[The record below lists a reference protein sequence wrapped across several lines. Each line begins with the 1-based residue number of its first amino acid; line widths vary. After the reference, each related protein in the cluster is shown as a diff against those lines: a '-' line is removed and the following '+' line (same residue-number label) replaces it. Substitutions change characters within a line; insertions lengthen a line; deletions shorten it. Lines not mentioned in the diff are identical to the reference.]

1 MKMKPERLQR
11 SDEILQG
18 ALELAPEARAAF
30 LDEACAGDKA
40 LRQKVESLLAAAQQM
55 DGFMEERMS
64 RVAGELMIDGPVTAT
79 AGQMIGYYKI
89 VELLDKGG
97 MGEVYLA
104 TDTRSGRE
112 VALKLLPAPSV
123 SDQQRVRR
131 FQQEARSIL
140 ALNHPNIVTIY
151 EIGQTDSAHYIVT
164 ERITGETLRQRLERT
179 PLEIPE
185 ALAIAIEVA
194 KALEATHAAGIMHRD
209 IKPENIM
216 LRPDGY
222 VKVLDFGIAKL
233 TERQAPLISTEAA
246 TMMKVQTAPGVV
258 MGTVYYMSPEQARGQ
273 EVDAR
278 TDIWSLGAVLY
289 EMVAGRPPFE
299 SEAPNDVMA
308 LILQKGKEPLP
319 LARYRPEAPPELQR
333 IITKALQKE
342 RDKRYQTIKDLR
354 LDLENLKQE
363 EEFKAKL
370 EQSVSPEPGSTKTA
384 TASSAQTTSSAEYL
398 VTGIKSHKGSIS
410 LAVAALLVV
419 SAAIASYSYFTRSD
433 SLAVLPFTYVNTD
446 PNVMADPDREYLS
459 DGITESIINH
469 LSQLPNLRVI
479 PRSTVFHY
487 KDKEVDPQPVGRE
500 LGVRT
505 VLIGRIIQRGDNLT
519 IRTELVDV
527 ENNRQLWG
535 EQYDRKVSDL
545 LALQGEI
552 AEEISN
558 KLRLRWLTKTERQQI
573 TRNYTE
579 NTEAYQ
585 LYLKGRYYWNKRT
598 SEGLGKAA
606 VFFEQAIEKDPN
618 YALAYSGVADSY
630 SVPQNPIAPRDR
642 MPKAKAAAM
651 KALELDDTLAEA
663 HASLGN
669 VKHTYDWDF
678 AGAEREFKRAIELNP
693 NYTSAHHFYAL
704 LLASLGRWQQ
714 ANDQIKRA
722 LDLEPFSLIINSSA
736 GRILY
741 LEREY
746 DHASEQLHKALE
758 LDPNFAR
765 AHFFLGQVYQ
775 EKGLNEQA
783 VAEFQKA
790 LQLDVNQYL
799 LAGLGYA
806 YATSGKRDE
815 AMKVLDQLKD
825 LSKQRYASSYG
836 IAIIHLGLGEKDAA
850 FESLE
855 KAYQERS
862 EGLSSLMVEPRWDS
876 LRADP
881 RFADL
886 LKRIGLASS

>member
-1 MKMKPERLQR
+1 MKPERLQR
-11 SDEILQG
+11 SDEILQA
-18 ALELAPEARAAF
+18 ALELASEDRAAF
-30 LDEACAGDKA
+30 LDQACAGDAA
-40 LRQKVESLLAAAQQM
+40 LRQKIESLLASAQQM
-55 DGFMEERMS
+55 GGFMEECMS
-64 RVAGELMIDGPVTAT
+64 RVAGELLADEPAT
-79 AGQMIGYYKI
+79 AATGQMIGYYKI

-104 TDTRSGRE
+104 IDTRTGRE
-112 VALKLLPAPSV
+112 VALKLLPAFSV

-151 EIGQTDSAHYIVT
+151 EIGQTDTAHYIVT
-164 ERITGETLRQRLERT
+164 ERISGETLRRRLARA

-194 KALEATHAAGIMHRD
+194 KALEATHAAGIVHRD

-233 TERQAPLISTEAA
+233 TERQAPIISTEAA
-246 TMMKVQTAPGVV
+246 TMMKIHTAPGVV

-278 TDIWSLGAVLY
+278 TDIWSLGVVLY
-289 EMVAGRPPFE
+289 EMVAGRPPFK
-299 SEAPNDVMA
+299 SETPNDVIA
-308 LILQKGKEPLP
+308 LILQRGKEPLP
-319 LARYRPEAPPELQR
+319 LARSTPEAPPELQR

-363 EEFKAKL
+363 EEFEAKL
-370 EQSVSPEPGSTKTA
+370 QQSVSPEPGSTTTGLPSSA
-384 TASSAQTTSSAEYL
+384 RTASSAEYSAR
-398 VTGIKSHKGSIS
+398 GIRQHKLSVIIA
-410 LAVAALLVV
+410 LAALLMS
-419 SAAIASYSYFTRSD
+419 SAAIATYFYVTRSD
-433 SLAVLPFTYVNTD
+433 SLAVMPFTYVNTD

-487 KDKEVDPQPVGRE
+487 KGKEADPQPVGHE

-519 IRTELVDV
+519 VRTELVDV

-545 LALQGEI
+545 LALQTEI
-552 AEEISN
+552 SEEISN

-598 SEGLGKAA
+598 SEGLSKAA

-618 YALAYSGVADSY
+618 YALAYSGLADSY

-651 KALELDDTLAEA
+651 KAIELDDTLAEA

-669 VKHTYDWDF
+669 VKHIYDWDF
-678 AGAEREFKRAIELNP
+678 AGAEKEFKRAIELNS

-704 LLASLGRWQQ
+704 LLASLGRWQE

-722 LDLEPFSLIINSSA
+722 LELEPFSLIINSSA

-746 DHASEQLHKALE
+746 DQAIEQLRKALE

-775 EKGLNEQA
+775 QKGLNEQA

-836 IAIIHLGLGEKDAA
+836 VAIIHLGLGEKDAA

-886 LKRIGLASS
+886 MRRVGLGP

>member
-1 MKMKPERLQR
+1 MKPERLQR
-11 SDEILQG
+11 SDEILQS
-18 ALELAPEARAAF
+18 ALELAPEERTAF
-30 LDEACAGDKA
+30 LDQACAGDEA
-40 LRQKVESLLAAAQQM
+40 LRQKVESLLVAAQQM
-55 DGFMEERMS
+55 GGFMEERMS
-64 RVAGELMIDGPVTAT
+64 RVAGELMVDEQVSAT
-79 AGQMIGYYKI
+79 AGQMIGHYKI
-89 VELLDKGG
+89 IGPLDKGG

-104 TDTRSGRE
+104 TDTRTGRE
-112 VALKLLPAPSV
+112 VALKLLPALSV
-123 SDQQRVRR
+123 GDEQRVRR

-164 ERITGETLRQRLERT
+164 ERITGETLRRRLARA

-194 KALEATHAAGIMHRD
+194 KALEATHAAGIVHRD

-233 TERQAPLISTEAA
+233 TEQAAPKVSTEAA
-246 TMMKVQTAPGVV
+246 TMMKVRTAPGVV
-258 MGTVYYMSPEQARGQ
+258 MGTVHYMSPEQARGQ
-273 EVDAR
+273 QVDAR
-278 TDIWSLGAVLY
+278 TDIWSVGAVLY

-299 SEAPNDVMA
+299 GEAPNDVMA

-319 LARYRPEAPPELQR
+319 LARYRPEAPAELQR
-333 IITKALQKE
+333 IATRALQKE

-370 EQSVSPEPGSTKTA
+370 EQSVSPEQGNTKTA
-384 TASSAQTTSSAEYL
+384 TASRAQTTSSAEYL
-398 VTGIKSHKGSIS
+398 VTGIKSHKGSVS

-419 SAAIASYSYFTRSD
+419 SAIASYSYFTRSD

-487 KDKEVDPQPVGRE
+487 KDKEVDPQPVGHE

-585 LYLKGRYYWNKRT
+585 LY
-598 SEGLGKAA
+598 
-606 VFFEQAIEKDPN
+606 
-618 YALAYSGVADSY
+618 
-630 SVPQNPIAPRDR
+630 SVPQNPITPRDR

-746 DHASEQLHKALE
+746 DQAIKQLRKALE

-815 AMKVLDQLKD
+815 AMKVLEQLKD

-836 IAIIHLGLGEKDAA
+836 VAIIHLGLGEKDAV

-876 LRADP
+876 LRTDP

-886 LKRIGLASS
+886 LKRIGLVSS

>member
-1 MKMKPERLQR
+1 
-11 SDEILQG
+11 
-18 ALELAPEARAAF
+18 
-30 LDEACAGDKA
+30 
-40 LRQKVESLLAAAQQM
+40 
-55 DGFMEERMS
+55 
-64 RVAGELMIDGPVTAT
+64 
-79 AGQMIGYYKI
+79 
-89 VELLDKGG
+89 
-97 MGEVYLA
+97 
-104 TDTRSGRE
+104 
-112 VALKLLPAPSV
+112 
-123 SDQQRVRR
+123 
-131 FQQEARSIL
+131 
-140 ALNHPNIVTIY
+140 
-151 EIGQTDSAHYIVT
+151 
-164 ERITGETLRQRLERT
+164 
-179 PLEIPE
+179 
-185 ALAIAIEVA
+185 
-194 KALEATHAAGIMHRD
+194 
-209 IKPENIM
+209 
-216 LRPDGY
+216 
-222 VKVLDFGIAKL
+222 
-233 TERQAPLISTEAA
+233 
-246 TMMKVQTAPGVV
+246 
-258 MGTVYYMSPEQARGQ
+258 
-273 EVDAR
+273 
-278 TDIWSLGAVLY
+278 
-289 EMVAGRPPFE
+289 
-299 SEAPNDVMA
+299 
-308 LILQKGKEPLP
+308 
-319 LARYRPEAPPELQR
+319 
-333 IITKALQKE
+333 
-342 RDKRYQTIKDLR
+342 
-354 LDLENLKQE
+354 
-363 EEFKAKL
+363 
-370 EQSVSPEPGSTKTA
+370 
-384 TASSAQTTSSAEYL
+384 
-398 VTGIKSHKGSIS
+398 
-410 LAVAALLVV
+410 
-419 SAAIASYSYFTRSD
+419 
-433 SLAVLPFTYVNTD
+433 
-446 PNVMADPDREYLS
+446 MADPDREYLS

-487 KDKEVDPQPVGRE
+487 KDKEVDPQPVGHE

-598 SEGLGKAA
+598 SEGLSKAA
-606 VFFEQAIEKDPN
+606 AFFEQAIEKDPN
-618 YALAYSGVADSY
+618 YALAYSGLADSY
-630 SVPQNPIAPRDR
+630 SVPQNPITPRDR

-746 DHASEQLHKALE
+746 DQAIKQLRKALE

-815 AMKVLDQLKD
+815 AMKVLEQLKD

-836 IAIIHLGLGEKDAA
+836 VAIIHLGLGEKDAV

-876 LRADP
+876 LRTDP

-886 LKRIGLASS
+886 LKRIGLVSS

>member
-1 MKMKPERLQR
+1 MKPERLQR

-18 ALELAPEARAAF
+18 ALELAPEERGAF
-30 LDEACAGDKA
+30 LDEACAGDPA
-40 LRQKVESLLAAAQQM
+40 LRQKIESLLAAAQQM
-55 DGFMEERMS
+55 GGFMEERMS
-64 RVAGELMIDGPVTAT
+64 RVAGELMIDEPVTAG

-104 TDTRSGRE
+104 TDTRNGRE
-112 VALKLLPAPSV
+112 VALKLLPDSSV

-164 ERITGETLRQRLERT
+164 ERITGETLRQRLARAL
-179 PLEIPE
+179 LEIPD
-185 ALAIAIEVA
+185 ALSIAIEVS
-194 KALEATHAAGIMHRD
+194 KALEATHAAGIVHRD

-222 VKVLDFGIAKL
+222 VKVLDFGVAKL
-233 TERQAPLISTEAA
+233 REQEISTEAA
-246 TMMKVQTAPGVV
+246 TMMKVRTAPGVV
-258 MGTVYYMSPEQARGQ
+258 LGTVHYMSPEQARGQ

-299 SEAPNDVMA
+299 GEAPNDVTA

-319 LARYRPEAPPELQR
+319 LARYTREAPPELQR
-333 IITKALQKE
+333 ITTKALQKE
-342 RDKRYQTIKDLR
+342 QDKRYQTIKDLR

-370 EQSVSPEPGSTKTA
+370 EQSVSLEQDNTKA
-384 TASSAQTTSSAEYL
+384 AAASSAHATSSAEYL
-398 VTGIKSHKGSIS
+398 VTRIKSHKKSVS
-410 LAVAALLVV
+410 LVVAALLVV
-419 SAAIASYSYFTRSD
+419 SAAIASYSYLTRSD
-433 SLAVLPFTYVNTD
+433 SLAVLPFTYVNPD

-459 DGITESIINH
+459 DGITETIINH

-479 PRSTVFHY
+479 PSTTVFHY
-487 KDKEVDPQPVGRE
+487 KGKETDPQAVGRE

-505 VLIGRIIQRGDNLT
+505 VLTGRIIQRGDNLT
-519 IRTELVDV
+519 VRTELVDV

-535 EQYDRKVSDL
+535 EQYNRKISDL

-552 AEEISN
+552 AKEISE
-558 KLRLRWLTKTERQQI
+558 KLRLRWLTRTDRQQI

-585 LYLKGRYYWNKRT
+585 LYLKGRYYWNKR
-598 SEGLGKAA
+598 SSDRLSKAA
-606 VFFEQAIEKDPN
+606 VFFEEAIEKDPN
-618 YALAYSGVADSY
+618 YALAYSGLADSY
-630 SVPQNPIAPRDR
+630 SVPQNPLAPRDR

-663 HASLGN
+663 HSSLGN
-669 VKHTYDWDF
+669 VKHLYDWDF
-678 AGAEREFKRAIELNP
+678 AGAEREFKRAIELDP
-693 NYTSAHHFYAL
+693 NYASAHQFYAL
-704 LLASLGRWQQ
+704 LLMSLERWPE

-722 LDLEPFSLIINSSA
+722 LELDPLSLIINSSA

-741 LEREY
+741 AERRY
-746 DHASEQLHKALE
+746 DEASEQLRKTLE

-775 EKGLNEQA
+775 QEGMNEQA
-783 VAEFQKA
+783 IAEFQKA

-825 LSKQRYASSYG
+825 LSKQRYGSAFG
-836 IAIIHLGLGEKDAA
+836 IAMIHLGMGEKDQA
-850 FESLE
+850 FEWLE

-862 EGLSSLMVEPRWDS
+862 EGLSWLAVEPRLDS
-876 LRADP
+876 VRADP
-881 RFADL
+881 RMADL
-886 LKRIGLASS
+886 IKRVGLPSS

>member
-1 MKMKPERLQR
+1 MKPERLQR
-11 SDEILQG
+11 SDEILQS
-18 ALELAPEARAAF
+18 ALELAPEERTAF
-30 LDEACAGDKA
+30 LDQACAGDEA
-40 LRQKVESLLAAAQQM
+40 LRQKVESLLVAAQQM
-55 DGFMEERMS
+55 GGFMEERMS
-64 RVAGELMIDGPVTAT
+64 RVAGELMVDEQVSAT
-79 AGQMIGYYKI
+79 AGQMIGHYKI
-89 VELLDKGG
+89 IGPLDKGG

-104 TDTRSGRE
+104 TDTRTGRE
-112 VALKLLPAPSV
+112 VALKLLPALSV
-123 SDQQRVRR
+123 GDEQRVRR

-164 ERITGETLRQRLERT
+164 ERITGETLRQRLAGA

-233 TERQAPLISTEAA
+233 TERQAPMISTEAA
-246 TMMKVQTAPGVV
+246 TMMKVQTTPGVV
-258 MGTVYYMSPEQARGQ
+258 MGTLYYMSPEQARGQ
-273 EVDAR
+273 EVDGR
-278 TDIWSLGAVLY
+278 TDIWSLGSVLY
-289 EMVAGRPPFE
+289 EMVAGRPPFKG
-299 SEAPNDVMA
+299 EAPNDVIA

-319 LARYRPEAPPELQR
+319 LARYTPEAPPELQR
-333 IITKALQKE
+333 LITKALQKE
-342 RDKRYQTIKDLR
+342 RDRRYQSIKDLR

-370 EQSVSPEPGSTKTA
+370 EQSVSPEPSSTTTGLPSTA
-384 TASSAQTTSSAEYL
+384 SSAEYL
-398 VTGIKSHKGSIS
+398 ARGIKQHKLSIIIALAS
-410 LAVAALLVV
+410 LLMT
-419 SAAIASYSYFTRSD
+419 SAAIASYIYFTRSD

-459 DGITESIINH
+459 DGITETIINH

-479 PRSTVFHY
+479 PSTTVFHY
-487 KDKEVDPQPVGRE
+487 KGKETDPQAVGRE

-505 VLIGRIIQRGDNLT
+505 VLTGRITQRGDNLT
-519 IRTELVDV
+519 VRTELVDV

-535 EQYDRKVSDL
+535 EQYNRKISDL

-552 AEEISN
+552 AKEISE
-558 KLRLRWLTKTERQQI
+558 KLRLRWLTRTDRQQI

-585 LYLKGRYYWNKRT
+585 LYLKGRYYWNKR
-598 SEGLGKAA
+598 SSDRLSKAA
-606 VFFEQAIEKDPN
+606 VFFEEAIEKDPN
-618 YALAYSGVADSY
+618 YALAYSGLADSY
-630 SVPQNPIAPRDR
+630 SVPQNPLAPRDR

-663 HASLGN
+663 HSSLGN
-669 VKHTYDWDF
+669 VKHLYDWDF
-678 AGAEREFKRAIELNP
+678 AGAEREFKRAIELDP

-746 DHASEQLHKALE
+746 DQASEQLHKALE

-815 AMKVLDQLKD
+815 AMKVLDKQKD
-825 LSKQRYASSYG
+825 LSKQRYASFYG

-886 LKRIGLASS
+886 LKRIGLVSS

>member
-1 MKMKPERLQR
+1 MKPERLQR
-11 SDEILQG
+11 SDEILQS
-18 ALELAPEARAAF
+18 ALELAPEERAAF
-30 LDEACAGDKA
+30 LDKACAGDEGM
-40 LRQKVESLLAAAQQM
+40 RQKVESLLAAAQQM
-55 DGFMEERMS
+55 NGFMEERMS
-64 RVAGELMIDGPVTAT
+64 RVAGELMIDGPVTAA

-112 VALKLLPAPSV
+112 VALKLLPDSSI

-164 ERITGETLRQRLERT
+164 ERITGETLRQRLAGA

-194 KALEATHAAGIMHRD
+194 KALEATHAAGIVHRD

-233 TERQAPLISTEAA
+233 TERQAPTVSTEAA

-258 MGTVYYMSPEQARGQ
+258 MGTVHYMSPEQARGQ

-299 SEAPNDVMA
+299 GEAPNDVMA

-319 LARYRPEAPPELQR
+319 LARYRPEAPAELQR
-333 IITKALQKE
+333 IATRALQKE

-370 EQSVSPEPGSTKTA
+370 EQSVSPEPSNTKTA
-384 TASSAQTTSSAEYL
+384 TASSARATSSAEYL
-398 VTGIKSHKGSIS
+398 VTGFKSHKGSIS
-410 LAVAALLVV
+410 LAVAALVVV
-419 SAAIASYSYFTRSD
+419 SAAIASYSYFTRRD

-487 KDKEVDPQPVGRE
+487 KDKEVDPQPVGHE

-535 EQYDRKVSDL
+535 EQYNRKVSDL

-552 AEEISN
+552 AKEISE

-573 TRNYTE
+573 TKNYTD
-579 NTEAYQ
+579 NSEAYQ

-598 SEGLGKAA
+598 SEGLSKATG
-606 VFFEQAIEKDPN
+606 FFEQAIERDPN
-618 YALAYSGVADSY
+618 YALAYSGLADSY
-630 SVPQNPIAPRDR
+630 SVPQNPLAPRDR

-651 KALELDDTLAEA
+651 KALELDNTLAEA
-663 HASLGN
+663 RASLGN
-669 VKHTYDWDF
+669 VKYIYDWDF
-678 AGAEREFKRAIELNP
+678 AGGEREFKRAIELNP

-704 LLASLGRWQQ
+704 LLASLGRWHE

-722 LDLEPFSLIINSSA
+722 LELEPFSLIIKSSA

-741 LEREY
+741 LKREY
-746 DHASEQLHKALE
+746 DQAIEQLRKALE

-775 EKGLNEQA
+775 QKGLNEQA

-790 LQLDVNQYL
+790 LQVDVNQYL

-806 YATSGKRDE
+806 YATSGKRSE
-815 AMKVLDQLKD
+815 AMKVLDELRK
-825 LSKQRYASSYG
+825 LSRQRYASSYG
-836 IAIIHLGLGEKDAA
+836 IAIIYMGLGEKDQA
-850 FESLE
+850 FEWLE
-855 KAYQERS
+855 KAYQDRS
-862 EGLSSLMVEPRWDS
+862 EGWASFKVDPRLHS
-876 LRADP
+876 LRADA
-881 RFADL
+881 RFADFTR
-886 LKRIGLASS
+886 RIGLVSS

>member
-1 MKMKPERLQR
+1 MKPERLQR
-11 SDEILQG
+11 SDEILQA
-18 ALELAPEARAAF
+18 ALELASEDRAAF
-30 LDEACAGDKA
+30 LDRACAGDAA
-40 LRQKVESLLAAAQQM
+40 LRQKIESLLASAQQM
-55 DGFMEERMS
+55 GGFMEECMS
-64 RVAGELMIDGPVTAT
+64 RVAGELLADEPAT
-79 AGQMIGYYKI
+79 AATGQMIGYYKI

-104 TDTRSGRE
+104 IDTRTGRE
-112 VALKLLPAPSV
+112 VALKLLPAFSV

-151 EIGQTDSAHYIVT
+151 EIGQTGSAHYIVT
-164 ERITGETLRQRLERT
+164 ERITGETLRRRLSRA

-233 TERQAPLISTEAA
+233 TERQAPIISTDAA
-246 TMMKVQTAPGVV
+246 TMMKIRTTPGVV

-299 SEAPNDVMA
+299 GDAPNDVMA

-319 LARYRPEAPPELQR
+319 LARYRPEAPAELQR
-333 IITKALQKE
+333 LITKALQKE

-363 EEFKAKL
+363 EEFKSKL
-370 EQSVSPEPGSTKTA
+370 EQSVSPEQGSTKT
-384 TASSAQTTSSAEYL
+384 TASTAQTTSSAEYL
-398 VTGIKSHKGSIS
+398 VTRIKSHKTSVS

-419 SAAIASYSYFTRSD
+419 SAAIASYFYFTRSD

-487 KDKEVDPQPVGRE
+487 KDKEVDPQPVGHE

-505 VLIGRIIQRGDNLT
+505 VLMGRIIQRGDNLT

-618 YALAYSGVADSY
+618 YALAYSGLADSY

-651 KALELDDTLAEA
+651 KAIELDDTLAEA

-669 VKHTYDWDF
+669 VKHIYDWDF
-678 AGAEREFKRAIELNP
+678 AGAEKEFKRAIELNS

-704 LLASLGRWQQ
+704 LLASLGRWQE

-722 LDLEPFSLIINSSA
+722 LELEPFSLIINSSA

-746 DHASEQLHKALE
+746 DQAIEQLRKALE

-775 EKGLNEQA
+775 QKGLNEQA

-836 IAIIHLGLGEKDAA
+836 VAIIHLGLGEKDAA

-886 LKRIGLASS
+886 MRRVGLGP

>member
-1 MKMKPERLQR
+1 MKPERLQR
-11 SDEILQG
+11 SDEILQS
-18 ALELAPEARAAF
+18 ALELAPEEQAAF
-30 LDEACAGDKA
+30 LDEACAGDPA
-40 LRQKVESLLAAAQQM
+40 LRQKIESLLAAAQQM
-55 DGFMEERMS
+55 GGFMEERMS
-64 RVAGELMIDGPVTAT
+64 RVAGELMIDEPVSAT
-79 AGQMIGYYKI
+79 AGQTIGYYKI

-112 VALKLLPAPSV
+112 VALKLLPALSV
-123 SDQQRVRR
+123 GDEQRVRR

-164 ERITGETLRQRLERT
+164 ERITGATLRQRLAGA

-194 KALEATHAAGIMHRD
+194 KALEATHAAGIVHRD

-233 TERQAPLISTEAA
+233 TEQAAPKVSTEAA
-246 TMMKVQTAPGVV
+246 TMMKVRTAPGVV
-258 MGTVYYMSPEQARGQ
+258 MGTVHYMSPEQARGQ
-273 EVDAR
+273 QVDAR
-278 TDIWSLGAVLY
+278 TDIWSVGAVLY

-299 SEAPNDVMA
+299 GEAPNDVMA

-319 LARYRPEAPPELQR
+319 LARYRPEAPAELQR
-333 IITKALQKE
+333 IATRALQKE

-370 EQSVSPEPGSTKTA
+370 EQSVSPEQGNTKTA
-384 TASSAQTTSSAEYL
+384 TASRAQTTSSAEYL
-398 VTGIKSHKGSIS
+398 VTGFKSHKGSIS
-410 LAVAALLVV
+410 LAVAALVVV

-446 PNVMADPDREYLS
+446 TNVMADPDSEYLS

-487 KDKEVDPQPVGRE
+487 KDKEVDPQPVGHE

-573 TRNYTE
+573 TRNYKE

-585 LYLKGRYYWNKRT
+585 VYLKGRYYWNKRT
-598 SEGLGKAA
+598 SEGLSKAA
-606 VFFEQAIEKDPN
+606 AFFEQAIEKDPN

-630 SVPQNPIAPRDR
+630 SVPQNPITPRDR

-704 LLASLGRWQQ
+704 LLASLG
-714 ANDQIKRA
+714 
-722 LDLEPFSLIINSSA
+722 
-736 GRILY
+736 
-741 LEREY
+741 
-746 DHASEQLHKALE
+746 
-758 LDPNFAR
+758 
-765 AHFFLGQVYQ
+765 
-775 EKGLNEQA
+775 
-783 VAEFQKA
+783 
-790 LQLDVNQYL
+790 
-799 LAGLGYA
+799 
-806 YATSGKRDE
+806 
-815 AMKVLDQLKD
+815 
-825 LSKQRYASSYG
+825 
-836 IAIIHLGLGEKDAA
+836 
-850 FESLE
+850 
-855 KAYQERS
+855 
-862 EGLSSLMVEPRWDS
+862 
-876 LRADP
+876 
-881 RFADL
+881 
-886 LKRIGLASS
+886 